1 MVSFLPCFISELCW
15 QGVAGLGPGLGGRDH
30 VGGHH
35 PPHLHRPLLPGPR
48 HPPGRGE
55 VAPLDDVEGLH
66 LGDGEVRPLL
76 DVLGQA
82 LTPLHGDE
90 VLGLDVADG
99 EERLDL
105 DLKQRLI
112 LISSD
117 SPSVSPSLCCCC
129 PAPPESPHQCWTPGR
144 RSPGACT

>member
-1 MVSFLPCFISELCW
+1 MFFSCRTTTPILTTQEGGVSGQSSFLPCFISELCW
-15 QGVAGLGPGLGGRDH
+15 LGVAGLGPGLGGRDH

-35 PPHLHRPLLPGPR
+35 PPHLHRPLLPGPG

-55 VAPLDDVEGLH
+55 VAPLDDVEGLD
-66 LGDGEVRPLL
+66 LGYGEVRPLL

-105 DLKQRLI
+105 DLKQL
-112 LISSD
+112 LHCN
-117 SPSVSPSLCCCC
+117 LL
-129 PAPPESPHQCWTPGR
+129 W
-144 RSPGACT
+144 